1 MDYYKLGRQN
11 LDAQNLSAA
20 DDLFLTG
27 FAQGDL
33 RCAYGLVALAAI
45 SGKPMEQPL
54 EKLRE
59 SLPVIES
66 LAEHGDAEACFILG
80 RCHETG
86 SAAPQSLP
94 DTIRWYL
101 QAASLGH
108 ADAMFNLGC
117 VYMTLGPEARQL
129 ALDQLR
135 QAADHGSREAL
146 LALEHHR
153 RSR

>member
-11 LDAQNLSAA
+11 LDAQNLSTA

-117 VYMTLGPEARQL
+117 IYMTLGPEARQL
-129 ALDQLR
+129 ALDQFR
-135 QAADHGSREAL
+135 QAADHGSQNAK
-146 LALEHHR
+146 LALAHYHGR
-153 RSR
+153 I

>member
-66 LAEHGDAEACFILG
+66 LAEQGDADACFILG

-108 ADAMFNLGC
+108 VDAMFNLGC

-129 ALDQLR
+129 ALDQFR
-135 QAADHGSREAL
+135 QAADLGSQNAK
-146 LALEHHR
+146 LALAHYHGR
-153 RSR
+153 I